1 MFLTDENKQMLW
13 DIITDEDIFKN
24 LSKDVDVVQYLEE
37 TFHGNIKGFYDIEKG
52 KSNNLLDL
60 NKKYIVLILNYVKD
74 IYNLN
79 KTKQPVTS
87 NKTPNKDKSYTTVDK
102 SYTMVDKSYTP
113 VDKSYTPVDKSYTP
127 VDKSYTPVDKSYTHN
142 DIQNDKRA
150 RFENELNTK
159 QQEFTRAMTLPAP
172 PIPKFSDNLD
182 EPISEMADAIKKI
195 TEQRKYD
202 IEQIYNKPE
211 IDKKQPQQENT
222 TLKYIKIDKETVVDL
237 NVIDLNTKKH
247 ITWATN
253 IAGDDDGNIF
263 TKLKTVKVENKTD
276 TLQHEVN
283 ELKKQME
290 IMNANIQQIL
300 GHLNDMSPIAL

>member
-13 DIITDEDIFKN
+13 DIITDEDVVKN

-52 KSNNLLDL
+52 KTNDLLDL
-60 NKKYIVLILNYVKD
+60 NKKYIVLILNYVKE

-87 NKTPNKDKSYTTVDK
+87 NHPPNK
-102 SYTMVDKSYTP
+102 DKSYTP
-113 VDKSYTPVDKSYTP
+113 VDKSYTRD
-127 VDKSYTPVDKSYTHN
+127 

-159 QQEFTRAMTLPAP
+159 QQEFTNAMTLPAP
-172 PIPKFSDNLD
+172 PTPKFSDNLD

-211 IDKKQPQQENT
+211 INKKQPLHENDN
-222 TLKYIKIDKETVVDL
+222 LKYIKIDKETVIDL
-237 NVIDLNTKKH
+237 NVIDLNTKKQ
-247 ITWATN
+247 ISWATN
-253 IAGDDDGNIF
+253 IAGDEDDNIF
-263 TKLKTVKVENKTD
+263 KKLKTIKAENKTEM
-276 TLQHEVN
+276 LQHEMN
-283 ELKKQME
+283 DMKKQME
-290 IMNANIQQIL
+290 IMNANILQIL
-300 GHLNDMSPIAL
+300 SHLNNVPSVTL

>member
-24 LSKDVDVVQYLEE
+24 LSKDVDVVQYIEE

-79 KTKQPVTS
+79 KTKQPTTS
-87 NKTPNKDKSYTTVDK
+87 NQTPNK
-102 SYTMVDKSYTP
+102 
-113 VDKSYTPVDKSYTP
+113 DKSYTP

-202 IEQIYNKPE
+202 IDQIYNKPE
-211 IDKKQPQQENT
+211 IDKKQPQQENP

>member
-24 LSKDVDVVQYLEE
+24 LSKDVDVVQYIEE

-79 KTKQPVTS
+79 KTKQPTTS
-87 NKTPNKDKSYTTVDK
+87 NQTPNK
-102 SYTMVDKSYTP
+102 
-113 VDKSYTPVDKSYTP
+113 DKSYTP

-202 IEQIYNKPE
+202 IDQIYNKPE
-211 IDKKQPQQENT
+211 IDKKQPQQENP

-247 ITWATN
+247 ISWATN
-253 IAGDDDGNIF
+253 IAGDEDGNIF

>member
-13 DIITDEDIFKN
+13 DIITDEDVFKN

-52 KSNNLLDL
+52 KTNDLLDL
-60 NKKYIVLILNYVKD
+60 NKKYIVLILNYVKE

-79 KTKQPVTS
+79 KTKEPVTS
-87 NKTPNKDKSYTTVDK
+87 NHPPNKDKSYTT
-102 SYTMVDKSYTP
+102 VDKSYTP

-127 VDKSYTPVDKSYTHN
+127 VDKSYTRD
-142 DIQNDKRA
+142 DIQNDKRT

-159 QQEFTRAMTLPAP
+159 QQEFTNAMTLPAP
-172 PIPKFSDNLD
+172 PTPKFSDNLD

-211 IDKKQPQQENT
+211 INKKQPLHENDN
-222 TLKYIKIDKETVVDL
+222 LKYIKIDKETVVDL
-237 NVIDLNTKKH
+237 NVIDLNTKKQ
-247 ITWATN
+247 ISWATN
-253 IAGDDDGNIF
+253 IAGDEDDNIF
-263 TKLKTVKVENKTD
+263 KKLKTIKAENKTEM
-276 TLQHEVN
+276 LQHEMN
-283 ELKKQME
+283 DMKKQME
-290 IMNANIQQIL
+290 IMNANILQIL
-300 GHLNDMSPIAL
+300 SHLNNVPSVTL

>member
-13 DIITDEDIFKN
+13 DIITDEDVVKN

-52 KSNNLLDL
+52 KTNDLLDL
-60 NKKYIVLILNYVKD
+60 NKKYIVLILNYVKE

-87 NKTPNKDKSYTTVDK
+87 NHPPNK
-102 SYTMVDKSYTP
+102 DKSYTP
-113 VDKSYTPVDKSYTP
+113 VDKSYTRD
-127 VDKSYTPVDKSYTHN
+127 

-159 QQEFTRAMTLPAP
+159 QQEFTNAMTLPAP
-172 PIPKFSDNLD
+172 PTPKFSDNLD

-211 IDKKQPQQENT
+211 INKKQPLHENDN
-222 TLKYIKIDKETVVDL
+222 LKYIKIDKETVVDL
-237 NVIDLNTKKH
+237 NVIDLNTKKQ
-247 ITWATN
+247 ISWATN
-253 IAGDDDGNIF
+253 IAGDEDDNIF
-263 TKLKTVKVENKTD
+263 KKLKTIKAENKTEM
-276 TLQHEVN
+276 LQHEMN
-283 ELKKQME
+283 DMKKQME
-290 IMNANIQQIL
+290 IMNANILQIL
-300 GHLNDMSPIAL
+300 SHLNNVPSVTL